1 MVEDCWLFQT
11 SILSGTNNNNNN
23 NNNNKTDKELSWK
36 QFLIVLV
43 DVPVLLSAGTTRIV
57 AGVIVN
63 V

>member
-11 SILSGTNNNNNN
+11 SILSGTNNNN
-23 NNNNKTDKELSWK
+23 KTDKELSWK

-43 DVPVLLSAGTTRIV
+43 VVPVLLSAGTTRIV
-57 AGVIVN
+57 VGAIVS